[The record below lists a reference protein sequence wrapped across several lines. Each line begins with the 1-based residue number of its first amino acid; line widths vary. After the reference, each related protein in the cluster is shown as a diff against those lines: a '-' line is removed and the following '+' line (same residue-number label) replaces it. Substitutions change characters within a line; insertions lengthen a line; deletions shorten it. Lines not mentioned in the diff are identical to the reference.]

1 MRAVLAVCLASVD
14 KGLTLPAEMTGDP
27 AAEDPAELQR
37 LGIERLPESA
47 QASLARLES
56 SDLLKEVMGDWLFD
70 AFTAVR
76 RAEIALFAGST
87 PEQVV
92 TATRWRY

>member
-1 MRAVLAVCLASVD
+1 
-14 KGLTLPAEMTGDP
+14 
-27 AAEDPAELQR
+27 
-37 LGIERLPESA
+37 
-47 QASLARLES
+47 
-56 SDLLKEVMGDWLFD
+56 MGDWLFD

-92 TATRWRY
+92 AATRWRY

>member
-1 MRAVLAVCLASVD
+1 M
-14 KGLTLPAEMTGDP
+14 
-27 AAEDPAELQR
+27 QR
-37 LGIERLPESA
+37 LGVERLPESA
-47 QASLARLES
+47 GGGRWPAWRS
-56 SDLLKEVMGDWLFD
+56 SDLLKEAMGDWLFD

-92 TATRWRY
+92 AATRWRY